1 MVSLRFAVAL
11 YILISFLFFSSDIY
25 PSVDKVEEEVLTSAE
40 GFFIA
45 LKEKRFSDAWKYL
58 TTKSRDTIVSE
69 VYDEINKTKAKI
81 GRELVAEDFDKND
94 ELSGL
99 YWDAFI
105 KNFDPDTVLEQST
118 WNIGQMK
125 GDTAIIV
132 LQYKESQYNSE
143 LKLYKEDGRWRV
155 GLIESFW
162 MMKRY
167 LK

>member
-1 MVSLRFAVAL
+1 VLSLRYLVSL
-11 YILISFLFFSSDIY
+11 YILISFLFFSSDLY
-25 PSVDKVEEEVLTSAE
+25 SGVDKEDEEVLASAE

-45 LKEKRFSDAWKYL
+45 LKEKRFGDAWKSL

-69 VYDEINKTKAKI
+69 VCDEINKTKARI
-81 GRELVAEDFDKND
+81 GRELVTEDFDNNG
-94 ELSGL
+94 ELSRV
-99 YWDAFI
+99 YWDAFM

-132 LQYKESQYNSE
+132 LQHKGSEYNSE

-162 MMKRY
+162 VMKRF

>member
-1 MVSLRFAVAL
+1 MWNILRN
-11 YILISFLFFSSDIY
+11 ILISFLFFSSDLY

-45 LKEKRFSDAWKYL
+45 LKEKRFDDAWKSL

-81 GRELVAEDFDKND
+81 GRELVAEDFDKNG
-94 ELSGL
+94 ELSRL